1 VRETSRERRSTKR
14 KSGGDKKRFVK
25 AQVDQGG
32 ECVSEKGAQKG
43 KEADESA
50 DSRQERNRREV
61 SLILRSKMRGMSGV
75 RKGREMS

>member
-25 AQVDQGG
+25 TQVDQGG
-32 ECVSEKGAQKG
+32 ECVSEKGAQKA

-50 DSRQERNRREV
+50 DSRQERNGREV
-61 SLILRSKMRGMSGV
+61 SLTLRSKMRGMSGV